1 MTTNKAGI
9 ITTSIGAG
17 NDYALSAALQ
27 ADGKIVATG
36 YSYNG
41 KDYDFALVRY
51 NPNGSLDTS
60 FDFDGKLTTTI
71 SSSDVAYAVIVQPNG
86 KIFVAGTTNTN
97 IADFVAVRYNNDGSL
112 DTSFDSDGK
121 VTTDFNLSQ
130 DQGYDVAI
138 QTDDKIVMVGNSG
151 AGYLANIALVRY
163 NVDGSLDTSGFGTNG
178 KVITDVSGG
187 QDQAFSVAM
196 QIDGKI
202 LVSGQYYNASPFG
215 LVVVRYSSLGVLDT
229 EFGIGGKVITPLSS
243 PNAGESLVVQTD
255 GKILVAGSNGAD
267 FVLVRYTAA
276 GVLDNSFGTNGI
288 ASTDF
293 GGASDS
299 GYSVALQGDG
309 KILVAGSS
317 STDFALA
324 RYNSDGSLDNSFDA
338 DGKVTL
344 AIGANGDVA
353 QNVLVQSDGKIV
365 VTGYSN
371 NGTDDD
377 FALVRYNADG
387 SLDTTF
393 DGLTPINHTPTGNV
407 VISDT
412 TPQQGQTLTAF
423 NTLADQD
430 GLGTI
435 SYVWKTGSTEL
446 GAGQTYTVT
455 ANEVGKTIQLIASY
469 TDGLGNIE
477 SVGSTITSA
486 VTVPTVP
493 TTAGFTINPNTPQ
506 STGEDGTSVHYSVSL
521 KTQPLRD
528 VTLTFTSS
536 NTNEG
541 VLDNGI
547 KMTFTA
553 SNWNSSQTLT
563 VRGVDDHLDDHD
575 VAYRVTGVVSTIDV
589 DYKLLTV
596 TPLTLVNLDDGLDVA
611 QQIYGDQGGSKVDK
625 LQGTDG
631 PDTIYG
637 LNMADDLSGG
647 VGNDTLWGGY
657 GQDNLFG
664 EDGND
669 KLSGEQDEDYLDGG
683 VGNDTLDGGDG
694 VDTMIGGAGN
704 DIYYLGYDAV
714 DVIDDQGLASDVDI
728 VIMPYQLSKY
738 TLPKGIEQGT
748 IAVGTGSSS
757 LTGNTSNNTLTG
769 NDGSNLLNGAV
780 GRDSLFGG
788 AGNDVLL
795 GGTGNDI
802 LSGGT
807 GKDIFKF
814 NVALT
819 ANTDK
824 ITDFVPVDDTIQLE
838 NAIFTKLATTGVLN
852 AGMFIKAAAAQDS
865 NDYIIYN
872 PTTGTVSYDLD
883 GSGAGLGVQ
892 IAVLGVNLALTNVDF
907 VVI

>member
-1 MTTNKAGI
+1 
-9 ITTSIGAG
+9 
-17 NDYALSAALQ
+17 
-27 ADGKIVATG
+27 
-36 YSYNG
+36 
-41 KDYDFALVRY
+41 
-51 NPNGSLDTS
+51 
-60 FDFDGKLTTTI
+60 
-71 SSSDVAYAVIVQPNG
+71 
-86 KIFVAGTTNTN
+86 
-97 IADFVAVRYNNDGSL
+97 
-112 DTSFDSDGK
+112 
-121 VTTDFNLSQ
+121 
-130 DQGYDVAI
+130 
-138 QTDDKIVMVGNSG
+138 
-151 AGYLANIALVRY
+151 
-163 NVDGSLDTSGFGTNG
+163 
-178 KVITDVSGG
+178 
-187 QDQAFSVAM
+187 
-196 QIDGKI
+196 
-202 LVSGQYYNASPFG
+202 
-215 LVVVRYSSLGVLDT
+215 
-229 EFGIGGKVITPLSS
+229 
-243 PNAGESLVVQTD
+243 
-255 GKILVAGSNGAD
+255 
-267 FVLVRYTAA
+267 
-276 GVLDNSFGTNGI
+276 
-288 ASTDF
+288 
-293 GGASDS
+293 
-299 GYSVALQGDG
+299 
-309 KILVAGSS
+309 
-317 STDFALA
+317 
-324 RYNSDGSLDNSFDA
+324 
-338 DGKVTL
+338 
-344 AIGANGDVA
+344 
-353 QNVLVQSDGKIV
+353 
-365 VTGYSN
+365 
-371 NGTDDD
+371 
-377 FALVRYNADG
+377 
-387 SLDTTF
+387 
-393 DGLTPINHTPTGNV
+393 
-407 VISDT
+407 
-412 TPQQGQTLTAF
+412 
-423 NTLADQD
+423 
-430 GLGTI
+430 
-435 SYVWKTGSTEL
+435 
-446 GAGQTYTVT
+446 
-455 ANEVGKTIQLIASY
+455 
-469 TDGLGNIE
+469 
-477 SVGSTITSA
+477 
-486 VTVPTVP
+486 
-493 TTAGFTINPNTPQ
+493 
-506 STGEDGTSVHYSVSL
+506 VHYSVSL